1 MKKESMISADFLYPL
16 KGIFTPVEN
25 GKEFDS
31 QYLPRKKIN
40 IYKRKI
46 ENASAPATLNEKE
59 MILLA
64 EEIYS
69 RADDDKNGIWGMF
82 PSVNLAAAY
91 SKSDPVKVKIE
102 KMFLNAAQGNG
113 MYIWA
118 IFVLNDFLTEK
129 ETEEV
134 KAFLLEQYAGKWG
147 ECFTGCPLEVRGGT
161 LEISNDWS
169 APSRFLFQQ
178 KEKERPSVRLEREEK
193 KRRQQNEGKQSERT
207 KAKKTERSWES
218 R

>member
-16 KGIFTPVEN
+16 KGIYTPMEN
-25 GKEFDS
+25 GKKFHT

-46 ENASAPATLNEKE
+46 ENASAPVTLNEKE
-59 MILLA
+59 MILFA

-69 RADDDKNGIWGMF
+69 RADHDKNGIWGMF

-91 SKSDPVKVKIE
+91 SKSDSVKAKIE
-102 KMFLNAAQGNG
+102 KMFLDTAQGTG
-113 MYIWA
+113 MYVWA

-134 KAFLLEQYAGKWG
+134 KLFLLEQYAGKWG
-147 ECFTGCPLEVRGGT
+147 NCLTGCPLEVRGGV
-161 LEISNDWS
+161 LQISNDWGDP
-169 APSRFLFQQ
+169 ARFLFKQ
-178 KEKERPSVRLEREEK
+178 EERENPCIRLEREEK
-193 KRRQQNEGKQSERT
+193 ERREQNEGKQRKRT
-207 KAKKTERSWES
+207 KATKARRNRES